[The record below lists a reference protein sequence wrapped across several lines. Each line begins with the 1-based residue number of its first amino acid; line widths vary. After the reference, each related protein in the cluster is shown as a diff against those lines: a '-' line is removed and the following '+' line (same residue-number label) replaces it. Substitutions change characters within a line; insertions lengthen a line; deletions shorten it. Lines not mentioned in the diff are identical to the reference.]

1 MALLWVVHT
10 NNWEGRHSGILLR
23 WDRPTAQAGTGKE
36 EGKRCD
42 WKILNLEILAD
53 FILVIVEQ
61 LLALLENFLDLRN
74 GSGAVD
80 QLGHVVG
87 VRPHVGHD
95 QGKQGNRFA
104 GACSCE
110 KKTVIQPIYEQKKW
124 CFTWRLIVSFITL
137 VVSPMYSDLEIRQRS
152 KSTIFNQ
159 IFSQWDFKRP
169 T

>member
-1 MALLWVVHT
+1 MVVPLSFHNLNYLTYPILSTILWASWNDKTSFYFLPSNTLTRCIAALLWVVHT

-42 WKILNLEILAD
+42 WKELNLEIFAD

-110 KKTVIQPIYEQKKW
+110 KKTMIQP
-124 CFTWRLIVSFITL
+124 T
-137 VVSPMYSDLEIRQRS
+137 
-152 KSTIFNQ
+152 
-159 IFSQWDFKRP
+159 
-169 T
+169 